1 MISQSLFKIFISAF
15 LIDNVVLMRFL
26 ALCPFIGMTT
36 DEDKA
41 VGMGLAVTFVTVLAT
56 AATWPIYHFILSKET
71 GVFRAILP
79 GGLEFLQILVF
90 ILVIAALVQLVEFYL
105 KKMMPSLYGA
115 MGIYLALIT
124 TNCAILAVT
133 FDVWLKKYNYIESL
147 VYAAGVALGF
157 LLSLL
162 LLAGIRRRI
171 KTSPVPA
178 FLRGTPILFVTAAL
192 LSMAFMGFSGL
203 VK

>member
-1 MISQSLFKIFISAF
+1 MNLFKIFLSAF

-26 ALCPFIGMTT
+26 ALCPFIGMST
-36 DEDKA
+36 DEDKSI
-41 VGMGLAVTFVTVLAT
+41 GMGLAVTFVTVLAT
-56 AATWPIYHFILSKET
+56 CVTWPIYKFILEP
-71 GVFRAILP
+71 L
-79 GGLEFLQILVF
+79 GLVFLQILVF

-105 KKMMPSLYGA
+105 KKAAPALYGA

-133 FDVWLKKYNYIESL
+133 FDVISNGYSFIESL
-147 VYAAGVALGF
+147 VYAVGVAMGF

-162 LLAGIRRRI
+162 LLAGIRGRL
-171 KTSPVPA
+171 KTSPIPA
-178 FLRGTPILFVTAAL
+178 FLKGTPVLFVAAAL
-192 LSMAFMGFSGL
+192 LSIAFMGFKGL